1 MKPGNKPSTTSKSGS
16 EFRSKIGT
24 TLAIIRNTI
33 PGHSSWF
40 GAAGTLTSILP
51 AAWTYE
57 TNYEKEGVNDVASW
71 YAGDQ
76 EFGKV
81 EIVLANVSNVK
92 MFIDTS
98 LKKESSIKLSVSDFK
113 EHQSPVTRF
122 AAVMVTVKKDS
133 TWMYGSDIW
142 DRSKPTLLPY
152 ETDDDKK
159 IAKDIASAVSLS
171 RPPSDYVYLVMIN
184 AITSKPIA
192 VKVAKRPHYIQTA
205 IPTGK
210 KKVGKSVVS

>member
-1 MKPGNKPSTTSKSGS
+1 MKAGKTVTEGGS

-24 TLAIIRNTI
+24 TLALIRNTI

-40 GAAGTLTSILP
+40 GAAGVLTSVLP

-57 TNYEKEGVNDVASW
+57 TKYEKDGVNGVAGW
-71 YAGDQ
+71 YAGDL
-76 EFGKV
+76 EYGKV
-81 EIVLANVSNVK
+81 EIVLANVSTIKV
-92 MFIDTS
+92 FIDTTM
-98 LKKESSIKLSVSDFK
+98 KKESSIKLSINDFK
-113 EHQSPVTRF
+113 ERQSPVTRF
-122 AAVMVTVKKDS
+122 AAVMTTVKKDC

-171 RPPSDYVYLVMIN
+171 RPASDYVYLVMVN

-192 VKVAKRPHYIQTA
+192 MKVAKRPKYMQTV
-205 IPTGK
+205 IPSGR
-210 KKVGKSVVS
+210 KKVGKTVVSG